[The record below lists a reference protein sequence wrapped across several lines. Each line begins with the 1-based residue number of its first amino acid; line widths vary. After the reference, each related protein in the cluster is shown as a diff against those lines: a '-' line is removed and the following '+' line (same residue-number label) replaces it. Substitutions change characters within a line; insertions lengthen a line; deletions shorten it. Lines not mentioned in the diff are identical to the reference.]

1 MTDAPTTTMHLRQL
15 GAAYS
20 AGTVSASVFLY
31 EVCAA
36 MRKRLACQRVSLWR
50 FDGPPTQALLRCMV
64 MHDAQPGI
72 DLVGTTLAEREH
84 ADYFAV
90 LKRDSVFESADTFH
104 DKRLAPMLD
113 SYLRPFD
120 VRSLLDVAFSVNG
133 QAFGVLSCEQVGRR
147 REWQVQDIAELR
159 RVGSA
164 ISLAL
169 ARPPELLDPTQPL
182 PLMELP
188 NILLPEGMASRLR

>member
-1 MTDAPTTTMHLRQL
+1 MPDTTTHLRQL

-36 MRKRLACQRVSLWR
+36 MRRRMACQRVSLWR
-50 FDGPPTQALLRCMV
+50 FDGSAPHALLRCMV
-64 MHDAQPGI
+64 MHDGAQSGG
-72 DLVGTTLAEREH
+72 DLVGTTLAES
-84 ADYFAV
+84 ANIDYFAA
-90 LKRDSVFESADTFH
+90 LKHHSVFESSNTLQDA
-104 DKRLAPMLD
+104 RLAPMLD
-113 SYLRPFD
+113 AYLQPFD
-120 VRSLLDVAFSVNG
+120 VRSLLQVVFSVNG
-133 QAFGVLSCEQVGRR
+133 QAFGVLSCEQLGHERD
-147 REWQVQDIAELR
+147 WQPHDVARLR

-188 NILLPEGMASRLR
+188 PIHLPSAGPLTLQ